1 MKPTTALRQLLAGK
15 ETIVAPGVFDGL
27 SARLAARAGFRAV
40 YATGGGIARSLGYP
54 DLGLLGM
61 SEVIERL
68 IPIVESAAVPV
79 IADADTGYGNA
90 LNVHRAVR
98 AFERIGV
105 AALHLEDQAFPKRCG
120 HLDDKTVVSTAEMV
134 QKLRAARD
142 AAAGGDLVLIART
155 DALAVEG
162 LDAAIERA
170 HAYAEAGADVVFVE
184 APETVAQIEA
194 IAVRLPYPKL
204 INMFQGGKTPLLPIG
219 RLRELGYRIVI
230 IPSDLQRAAIR
241 AMEEVLVAIDRDGH
255 SAALAD
261 RMATFNE
268 REEIVD
274 TRSYL
279 ERDRRYAT
287 EPAAA
292 PRPRNERGPSVSP

>member
-1 MKPTTALRQLLAGK
+1 MKPTTALRRLIS
-15 ETIVAPGVFDGL
+15 ENEIIVAPGVYDGL
-27 SARLAARAGFRAV
+27 SARLAARHGFRAV

-61 SEVIERL
+61 TEVIEHL
-68 IPIVESAAVPV
+68 IPIVESAGAPV

-105 AALHLEDQAFPKRCG
+105 AAIHLEDQTVPKRCG
-120 HLDDKTVVSTAEMV
+120 HLDDKTVVPTAEMV

-142 AAAGGDLVLIART
+142 ALGDPDFTLIART

-162 LDAAIERA
+162 VDAAIERA
-170 HAYAEAGADVVFVE
+170 RAYAEAGADVVFVE
-184 APETVAQIEA
+184 APETMAHIEA
-194 IAVRLPYPKL
+194 IASRLPYPKL
-204 INMFQGGKTPLLPIG
+204 INMFQGGKTPLVPLA

-241 AMEEVLVAIDRDGH
+241 AMEDVLTVIERDGH

-261 RMATFNE
+261 RMATFKE

-274 TRSYL
+274 TSSFL
-279 ERDRRYAT
+279 ERDRRYAAD
-287 EPAAA
+287 AAA
-292 PRPRNERGPSVSP
+292 SSQRRDSR